1 VCSLFE
7 RIGWTRSV
15 QEERLAV
22 KGLRSVVFN
31 AGGRE
36 IYDRGLEE
44 IRELTRLCGGLSREE
59 LAHTVCEHLSWL
71 TASGRHKIDACKKL
85 LEKLE
90 EEGAIALPAKRVRKP
105 SLQVINSQNSR
116 TAPRA
121 AVCGELSEVEGV
133 TLRIACGTGDKA
145 LWNEYVDRYHML
157 GYKRPFGCRI
167 RYFIVSPKGE
177 LGCILLAGA
186 AKSMGARDEWIGW
199 SDKIRLKNLPWI
211 VNNTRFLIFP
221 WVRVS
226 HLASHALGQLARR
239 ARDDWYERFGYR
251 PLMMETFVDPA
262 HYRGT
267 CYRAA
272 GWTYL
277 GKTTG
282 EGLRRPGREYKTTP
296 KMLFVKPLTE
306 DFREQLCS
314 ELKGR
319 KAVE

>member
-1 VCSLFE
+1 MM
-7 RIGWTRSV
+7 
-15 QEERLAV
+15 
-22 KGLRSVVFN
+22 GLRSVVFN

-36 IYDRGLEE
+36 IYDRDIEGIQEV
-44 IRELTRLCGGLSREE
+44 TRVCGGLSRKE
-59 LAHTVCEHLSWL
+59 LAHTVCDHLSWV
-71 TASGRHKIDACKKL
+71 TASGRHKIDACMKLLKKL
-85 LEKLE
+85 EAM
-90 EEGAIALPAKRVRKP
+90 GTIVLPAKQEHKP
-105 SLQVINSQNSR
+105 PPRIIISPKSR

-121 AVCGELSEVEGV
+121 AVCGELSDVGEV
-133 TLRIACGTGDKA
+133 TLTIASVTGDKD

-199 SDKIRLKNLPWI
+199 SDKTRLKNLPWI

-221 WVRVS
+221 WVRVA
-226 HLASHALGQLARR
+226 HLASHVLGQLARR
-239 ARDDWYERFGYR
+239 ARDDWYDSFGYR

-267 CYRAA
+267 CYLAA

-282 EGLRRPGREYKTTP
+282 EGLRRPGREYKTQP
-296 KMLFVKPLTE
+296 KMLFVKPLVK

-314 ELKGR
+314 ALKGR

>member
-1 VCSLFE
+1 MM
-7 RIGWTRSV
+7 
-15 QEERLAV
+15 
-22 KGLRSVVFN
+22 GLRSVVFN

-36 IYDRGLEE
+36 IYDRDIEGIQEV
-44 IRELTRLCGGLSREE
+44 TRVCGGLSRKE
-59 LAHTVCEHLSWL
+59 LAHTVCDHLSWV
-71 TASGRHKIDACKKL
+71 TASGRHKIDACMKLLKKL
-85 LEKLE
+85 EAM
-90 EEGAIALPAKRVRKP
+90 GTIVLPAKQEHKP
-105 SLQVINSQNSR
+105 PPRIIISPKSR

-121 AVCGELSEVEGV
+121 AVCGELSDVGEV
-133 TLRIACGTGDKA
+133 TLTIASVTGDKD

-199 SDKIRLKNLPWI
+199 SDKTRLKNLPWI

-221 WVRVS
+221 WVRVA
-226 HLASHALGQLARR
+226 HLASHVLGQLARR
-239 ARDDWYERFGYR
+239 ARDDWYDSFGYR

-267 CYRAA
+267 CYLAA

-277 GKTTG
+277 GKIEEKRKKSLCAKRAARAA
-282 EGLRRPGREYKTTP
+282 EGLGTGSAASAHGLQCQVRI
-296 KMLFVKPLTE
+296 
-306 DFREQLCS
+306 
-314 ELKGR
+314 
-319 KAVE
+319 